1 MDKGR
6 IQHIDV
12 WRFIA
17 ITMVV
22 VSHLV
27 RFLDPWYQHA
37 FPDILSAIRKSG
49 PLGVQLFFCISG
61 YVICRGMMREA
72 AASGTVSMRGF
83 YIRRAYRILP
93 PLAVYL
99 LCIAVLNHF
108 GVFDLG
114 IVQFLK
120 VAAFLCNFREL
131 GPSCP
136 WEIGHTWSLAYE
148 EQFYLIFPLLFLVG
162 RYVRTA
168 NAALKTAVL
177 AAPLVVLAL
186 VWKNSAI
193 TTYLGFMLF
202 MLAGCLFALYWEKL
216 GPLLARLPL
225 LGWLAIVLLVLAIGL
240 LPQPLAL
247 RRLLAFV
254 LPVLICIIVFGT
266 PVHRAGIRSLF
277 TNGRLA
283 HVGRISYGIYLWQQ
297 LATANHGFSSPF
309 MMALALSVLTV
320 VLAHYSY
327 RFFELPLIKRG
338 NARAA
343 RHAAP
348 TTTPEEGREYVDD
361 APVKMAA

>member
-1 MDKGR
+1 
-6 IQHIDV
+6 
-12 WRFIA
+12 
-17 ITMVV
+17 MVV

-27 RFLDPWYQHA
+27 RFLDASYQHA
-37 FPDILSAIRKSG
+37 FPDLLSAIRKSG
-49 PLGVQLFFCISG
+49 PLGVQIFFCISG
-61 YVICRGMMREA
+61 YVICRGMVREA
-72 AASGTVSMRGF
+72 EVSGTVSMRGF

-120 VAAFLCNFREL
+120 VAAFLCNFREF

-148 EQFYLIFPLLFLVG
+148 EQFYLLFPLLFLAG
-162 RYVRTA
+162 RHVRTA
-168 NAALKTAVL
+168 SAALKTAII
-177 AAPLVVLAL
+177 AAPVVLLAL

-193 TTYLGFMLF
+193 TTYLGYMLF
-202 MLAGCLFALYWEKL
+202 MLAGCGFALYWKKL
-216 GPLLARLPL
+216 GPLLARLPVF
-225 LGWLAIVLLVLAIGL
+225 GWLAIVLLVLAIGL

-247 RRLLAFV
+247 RRVFAFI
-254 LPVLICIIVFGT
+254 LPVLICITVFGT
-266 PVHRAGIRSLF
+266 PVHRAGVGSLF
-277 TNGRLA
+277 GNGRLA
-283 HVGRISYGIYLWQQ
+283 YLGRISYGIYLWQQ

-309 MMALALSVLTV
+309 MMAVTLSALTV

-327 RFFELPLIKRG
+327 RFFELPLVKRG
-338 NARAA
+338 NALAA

-348 TTTPEEGREYVDD
+348 KNRPDDSLEYVDD
-361 APVKMAA
+361 TPSKMAA